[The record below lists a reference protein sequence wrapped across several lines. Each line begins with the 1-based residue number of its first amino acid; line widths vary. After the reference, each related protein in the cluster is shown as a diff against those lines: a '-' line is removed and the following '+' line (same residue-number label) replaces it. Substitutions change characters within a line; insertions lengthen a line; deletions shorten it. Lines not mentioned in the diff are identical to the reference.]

1 MLRMAEANVMVT
13 PQQKLANALDVLRTL
28 QDRNLVAVRSDD
40 LSRSQR
46 ELLMK
51 HGFLQEVMKGWYIPA
66 RPEAGTGES
75 TAWYTSYW
83 GFCSAYLNERFG
95 EDWSL
100 SPELSI
106 ALQTGNRTVPKQLL
120 VRTPKG
126 GNKPIALPL
135 GTSLFDVR
143 AAIPS
148 PADVVAQN
156 GLRLFSIPAALI
168 ASAPGLYENSPIDAR
183 AALATV
189 RDASELLGRL
199 LDGGHSAIAGR
210 LAGAFRNIGRDR
222 IADDILKAMRSAG
235 YAVREQDP
243 FAARLETLLPPRE
256 RSPYAG
262 RIRLMWQQMRGVVL
276 DRFPPPPGL
285 PGDTAAYLKRVQDS
299 YVTDAYHSLS
309 IEGYRV
315 SPDLIDRVRSGT
327 WNPEADTQDREHK
340 DGLAARGYWLA
351 YQAVLHSVN
360 RVLAGDNPGRVADEE
375 HGDWYREM
383 FSPSVT
389 AGLIG
394 ASDLAGYRNGQ
405 VYLRGSMHVPLNPD
419 AVRDAMPVFFELLS
433 EEPEPAVRVV
443 LGHFIFVYIH
453 PYMDGNGRTGR
464 FLMNVMLAAGGYPWT
479 IVPVEQRAGYMA
491 ALEEA
496 SGRQDIGPFTDF
508 LAHLVNRELEGETAA
523 QLPENRAGTA

>member
-1 MLRMAEANVMVT
+1 MAT
-13 PQQKLANALDVLRTL
+13 PREKLADALDILHTL
-28 QDRNLVAVRSDD
+28 QDRDLVAIRSDD

-51 HGFLQEVMKGWYIPA
+51 HGFLQEVMKGWYISA
-66 RPEAGTGES
+66 RPDAGVGES

-95 EDWSL
+95 KEWSL
-100 SPELSI
+100 SPQLSI
-106 ALQTGNRTVPKQLL
+106 ALQTGNRTFPKQLL

-126 GNKPIALPL
+126 GNKPTALPL

-143 AAIPS
+143 AAIPAS
-148 PADVVAQN
+148 EDIAVQD

-168 ASAPGLYENSPIDAR
+168 ASGPGLYESSAIDAR
-183 AALATV
+183 AALATI

-199 LDGGHSAIAGR
+199 LEGGHSVIAGR
-210 LAGAFRNIGRDR
+210 LAGAFRNIGRER

-235 YAVREQDP
+235 YTLREQDP
-243 FAARLETLLPPRE
+243 FAAKLETLLPTRE
-256 RSPYAG
+256 QSPYAG
-262 RIRLMWQQMRGVVL
+262 RIRLMWQEMRGVVL
-276 DRFPPPPGL
+276 ERFPPTPGR
-285 PGDTAAYLKRVQDS
+285 PSDIDAYLKRVRDS

-315 SPDLIDRVRSGT
+315 SPDLIERVRSGT
-327 WNPEADTQDREHK
+327 WNPEADAQDREYK

-351 YQAVLHSVN
+351 YQAVLKSLN
-360 RVLAGDNPGRVADEE
+360 RVLGGDNPGLVADEE

-383 FSPSVT
+383 FAPSVT
-389 AGLIG
+389 AGLIS
-394 ASDLAGYRNGQ
+394 ASDLAGYRDGQ
-405 VYLRGSMHVPLNPD
+405 VYLRGSMHVPLNRD

-433 EEPEPAVRVV
+433 EENEPAVRVV

-453 PYMDGNGRTGR
+453 PYKDGNGRTGR

-479 IVPVEQRAGYMA
+479 VVPVEQRGAYMA

-496 SGRQDIGPFTDF
+496 SGRQNIAPFTEF
-508 LAHLVNRELEGETAA
+508 LAQLLDRELKGETVAR
-523 QLPENRAGTA
+523 LPQE

>member
-1 MLRMAEANVMVT
+1 MAT
-13 PQQKLANALDVLRTL
+13 PQQKLADALDALRAL
-28 QDRNLVAVRSDD
+28 QDRNLVAIRSDD
-40 LSRSQR
+40 LSRPQR

-51 HGFLQEVMKGWYIPA
+51 HGFLQDVMKGWYIPA
-66 RPEAGTGES
+66 RPDAGAGES

-95 EDWSL
+95 EDWCL

-120 VRTPKG
+120 VRTAKG
-126 GNKPIALPL
+126 GNKPTALPL

-143 AAIPS
+143 AAIPA
-148 PADVVAQN
+148 PEDVAVQD

-168 ASAPGLYENSPIDAR
+168 ASAPGLYENNAIDVR

-199 LDGGHSAIAGR
+199 LQGGHSAIAGR
-210 LAGAFRNIGRDR
+210 LAGAFRNIGRER

-235 YAVREQDP
+235 YTVREQDP
-243 FAARLETLLPPRE
+243 FAAKLETLLPARE

-262 RIRLMWQQMRGVVL
+262 RIRLMWQEMRGAVL
-276 DRFPPPPGL
+276 ERFPPPPGR
-285 PGDTAAYLKRVQDS
+285 PADTGAYLKRVQDS

-315 SPDLIDRVRSGT
+315 SPELIERVRSGT
-327 WNPEADTQDREHK
+327 WNPEADEQDREYK

-351 YQAVLHSVN
+351 YQAVLKSLN
-360 RVLAGDNPGRVADEE
+360 RVLAGENPGLVADEE

-383 FSPSVT
+383 FAPSAT

-394 ASDLAGYRNGQ
+394 TSDLAGYRNGQ
-405 VYLRGSMHVPLNPD
+405 VYLRGSMHVPLNCD

-479 IVPVEQRAGYMA
+479 VVPVEQRADYMA

-496 SGRQDIGPFTDF
+496 SGRQDIRPFTEF
-508 LAHLVNRELEGETAA
+508 LAQLLDRELRGETVAR
-523 QLPENRAGTA
+523 LPKA

>member
-1 MLRMAEANVMVT
+1 VNAVAT
-13 PQQKLANALDVLRTL
+13 PQQKLADALDTLRTL
-28 QDRNLVAVRSDD
+28 QDRNHVAIRSDD
-40 LSRSQR
+40 LSRPQR

-51 HGFLQEVMKGWYIPA
+51 QGFLQEVMKGWYIPA
-66 RPEAGTGES
+66 RPDAGAGES

-106 ALQTGNRTVPKQLL
+106 TLQTGNRTIPKQLL

-126 GNKPIALPL
+126 GNKPTALPL

-143 AAIPS
+143 AAIPT
-148 PADVVAQN
+148 PEDAVAQD

-168 ASAPGLYENSPIDAR
+168 ASAPGLYENNAIDAR

-199 LDGGHSAIAGR
+199 LQGGHSVIAGR
-210 LAGAFRNIGRDR
+210 LAGAFRNIGRER

-235 YAVREQDP
+235 YTVRERDP
-243 FAARLETLLPPRE
+243 FATKLETLLPARE

-262 RIRLMWQQMRGVVL
+262 RIRLMWQEMRGAVL
-276 DRFPPPPGL
+276 ERFPPPPGH
-285 PGDTAAYLKRVQDS
+285 PADIGAYLKRVQES

-315 SPDLIDRVRSGT
+315 SPELIERVRGGT
-327 WNPEADTQDREHK
+327 WNPEADEQDREYK

-351 YQAVLHSVN
+351 YQAVLKSLN
-360 RVLAGDNPGRVADEE
+360 RVLAGENPGLVADEE

-383 FSPSVT
+383 FTPSVT
-389 AGLIG
+389 AGLIS

-405 VYLRGSMHVPLNPD
+405 VYLRGSMHVPLNCE

-433 EEPEPAVRVV
+433 EETEPAVRVV

-479 IVPVEQRAGYMA
+479 VVPVEQRADYMA

-496 SGRQDIGPFTDF
+496 SGRQDIRPFTEF
-508 LAHLVNRELEGETAA
+508 LAQLLDRELKGETVA
-523 QLPENRAGTA
+523 QLPKA